1 MKCMC
6 WICWESAELQYEV
19 GDWQVIDCSACGRY
33 FISRQLIQKNVG
45 KTFDVKATRQLIV
58 DAVCAGVIPAISDG
72 TAYFTSSRRHI
83 V

>member
-1 MKCMC
+1 MC
-6 WICWESAELQYEV
+6 WICWENGELQYEV

-33 FISRQLIQKNVG
+33 FISRQLMQKNLG
-45 KTFDVKATRQLIV
+45 KTLDVKATRQLIV

-72 TAYFTSSRRHI
+72 TAYFTSSRKHI